1 MIIGIWI
8 IVGTRR
14 ASPGNINDANS
25 MTREEEIKTMIKQTL
40 AGFSR
45 SLQDHQVIL
54 FGSRAG
60 GEARPASDFDIGIQG
75 EKPLASE
82 IFSDI
87 EDALDSLP
95 TLYKIELVDLSRV
108 TPAFLKMATSKTE
121 VLL

>member
-1 MIIGIWI
+1 M
-8 IVGTRR
+8 
-14 ASPGNINDANS
+14 A
-25 MTREEEIKTMIKQTL
+25 REEEIKAMIKQAL
-40 AGFSR
+40 AGFSG

-54 FGSRAG
+54 FGSRVS
-60 GEARPASDFDIGIQG
+60 GEARPASDFDIGIKG

-87 EDALDSLP
+87 EDALESLP

-108 TPAFLKMATSKTE
+108 TPAFMEMATSKTE